1 MARYEAA
8 ALLIE
13 SESGSSFESGDS
25 SEVQSE
31 DSDIVLSEESSGGS
45 EQSFH
50 STKRAHSVVERETS
64 KRKSMLKTPSSHGLL
79 NQQSEEAKRED
90 LLKLEKRNSKVR
102 VSSESSGS
110 VAMENLGF
118 SQAASIV
125 MAI

>member
-1 MARYEAA
+1 
-8 ALLIE
+8 
-13 SESGSSFESGDS
+13 
-25 SEVQSE
+25 
-31 DSDIVLSEESSGGS
+31 
-45 EQSFH
+45 
-50 STKRAHSVVERETS
+50 
-64 KRKSMLKTPSSHGLL
+64 MLKTPSSHVLL

-102 VSSESSGS
+102 VSSDSSGS